1 MTAPEA
7 LQSDALDRAVDAFR
21 AAWEVAHQALPR
33 SAAIAT
39 ASEPPPEFIPWFCGH
54 TFLGYLSPARARLL
68 AAHLAPTRIQA
79 HRLDWDAG
87 PWSAPARSAALQDT
101 LLRLRALGHLPGWRN
116 EAFAFCARGCETPIL
131 QAERA
136 GFYFLG
142 MRSDAV
148 HVNGFRADAR
158 MWVARRSAAKQ
169 VDPGLLDNLCA
180 GGVAAGETIETC
192 LQRELYEEAGIRLR
206 AEHLLRFR
214 GTTEVGRVRD
224 GGWHVERL
232 HVYNLL
238 LQANEQPCNL
248 DGEVQEFLLLTA
260 AELAALVDAKK
271 STPDAAAA
279 IVRGLGLPL
288 RA

>member
-1 MTAPEA
+1 
-7 LQSDALDRAVDAFR
+7 
-21 AAWEVAHQALPR
+21 
-33 SAAIAT
+33 
-39 ASEPPPEFIPWFCGH
+39 
-54 TFLGYLSPARARLL
+54 
-68 AAHLAPTRIQA
+68 
-79 HRLDWDAG
+79 LDWDAG
-87 PWSAPARSAALQDT
+87 QWSAPQRSAALQNA
-101 LLRLRALGHLPGWRN
+101 LLRLRELGHLPGWRN
-116 EAFAFCARGCETPIL
+116 EQFAFYAEGCETAL
-131 QAERA
+131 FQAERA

-148 HVNGFRADAR
+148 HVNGFTADGR
-158 MWVARRSAAKQ
+158 MWVARRSASKH
-169 VDPGLLDNLCA
+169 VDPGLLDNLSA
-180 GGVAAGETIETC
+180 GGVAADETIETC
-192 LQRELYEEAGIRLR
+192 LPRELYEEAGIRLR
-206 AEHLLRFR
+206 AEHLLRFC

-238 LQANEQPCNL
+238 LQANEQPCNH

-260 AELAALVDAKK
+260 AELAGLVDTKK

>member
-1 MTAPEA
+1 MSAHTPQ
-7 LQSDALDRAVDAFR
+7 QSDALERAIKHFR
-21 AAWEVAHQALPR
+21 AAWEIAHLALPR
-33 SAAIAT
+33 GAALAT
-39 ASEPPPEFIPWFCGH
+39 ASRPPPEFIPWFCGH
-54 TFLGYLSPARARLL
+54 IVLGYMSPPRARLL
-68 AAHLAPTRIQA
+68 AAHLTPTCLQA
-79 HRLDWDAG
+79 HRLEWDAG
-87 PWSAPARSAALQDT
+87 HWSTPQRSAALQDA
-101 LLRLRALGHLPGWRN
+101 LLSLRALGHLPGWRN
-116 EAFAFCARGCETPIL
+116 EPFAFYAEGCETAL
-131 QAERA
+131 FKAERA

-142 MRSDAV
+142 MCSDAV
-148 HVNGFRADAR
+148 HVNGFTADGR
-158 MWVARRSAAKQ
+158 MWIARRSASKH
-169 VDPGLLDNLCA
+169 VDPGLLDNLSA

-214 GTTEVGRVRD
+214 GTTHVGRVRD

-238 LQANEQPCNL
+238 LQVNEQPCNH

-260 AELAALVDAKK
+260 AELADLVDAKK